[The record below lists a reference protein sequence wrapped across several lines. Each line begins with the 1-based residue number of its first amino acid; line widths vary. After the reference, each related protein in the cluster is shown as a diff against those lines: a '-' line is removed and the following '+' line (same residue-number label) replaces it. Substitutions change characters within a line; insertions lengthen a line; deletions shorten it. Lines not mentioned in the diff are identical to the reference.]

1 MEYMIFGSLMV
12 LALGFLMSISFMA
25 LSHVLIVVPVLY
37 FLPKTNWK
45 KLSVSNWALIVFS
58 ILIPI
63 SIALTAN
70 DPLSLKYFNIM
81 KFKYFLLG
89 ALMATPIAWW
99 LKNKATDKQIKSLL
113 WAALISS
120 SLASA
125 AGMIGLYTGFNPL
138 KMGPP
143 CTKDQNC
150 GMFGMLMSYAHSEAI
165 LCVLIFGLFLYYK
178 KIEKYVPFKLLIAA
192 TLINFSGFIT
202 SYTRG
207 ALLAFIIAIPFY
219 FFKHHKRKFFAAI
232 VLTSIFAGLI
242 WISVPEVRK
251 IFLHREHSSLTRVGQ
266 WKAAIKVFEL
276 HPFIGVG
283 FRNFSAYSVPIKTQ
297 YGYPN
302 PEWEGHAHNNFLEI
316 ASGMGIVG
324 LIPFA
329 IWIFG
334 WLVEMYRRNDLIAKL
349 AFPSIIAILVG
360 GLTQNT
366 ITDGVNVFLFML
378 IYALTQ
384 IEVNTLSRDS

>member
-25 LSHVLIVVPVLY
+25 LSHVLIVIPVLY
-37 FLPKTNWK
+37 FLPKTNWR
-45 KLSVSNWALIVFS
+45 KLSISNWALIVFS

-63 SIALTAN
+63 SIAITAN

-120 SLASA
+120 ALASA

-138 KMGPP
+138 KMAPP
-143 CTKDQNC
+143 TSKTQNC

-165 LCVLIFGLFLYYK
+165 LCVLIFGLFLNYK
-178 KIEKYVPFKLLIAA
+178 KIEKYVPFKLLVI
-192 TLINFSGFIT
+192 TTIINFAGFIT

-219 FFKHHKRKFFAAI
+219 FFKEHKKKFVGAVLAAA
-232 VLTSIFAGLI
+232 VFAGVV
-242 WISVPEVRK
+242 WIAVPGVRE
-251 IFLHREHSSLTRVGQ
+251 IFQGRQHSNLMRVGQ

-276 HPFIGVG
+276 HPIIGVG
-283 FRNFSAYSVPIKTQ
+283 FRNFSPYSVPIKTQ
-297 YGYPN
+297 YGYPV

-334 WLVEMYRRNDLIAKL
+334 WLIEMYRRNDLMAKL
-349 AFPSIIAILVG
+349 AFPSIIAILIG

>member
-1 MEYMIFGSLMV
+1 MAYMIFGSLMV

-25 LSHVLIVVPVLY
+25 LSHVLIAFPVLY

-45 KLSVSNWALIVFS
+45 KLSISNWALIVFS
-58 ILIPI
+58 ILVPI
-63 SIALTAN
+63 SIAITAK

-81 KFKYFLLG
+81 KFKYYLIG
-89 ALMATPIAWW
+89 ALMATPITWW
-99 LKNKATDKQIKSLL
+99 LKYKATDGQIKALL

-138 KMGPP
+138 KMAPP
-143 CTKDQNC
+143 TSKTQNC

-165 LCVLIFGLFLYYK
+165 LCILIVGLFLNYK
-178 KIEKYVPFKLLIAA
+178 KIEKYVPFKLLVIA
-192 TLINFSGFIT
+192 TIINFAGFVT

-219 FFKHHKRKFFAAI
+219 FFKEHKKKFITAIAAAA
-232 VLTSIFAGLI
+232 VFAGVV
-242 WISVPEVRK
+242 WISVPKVRE
-251 IFLHREHSSLTRVGQ
+251 IFQGRQHSNLMRVGQ

-276 HPFIGVG
+276 HPIIGVG
-283 FRNFSAYSVPIKTQ
+283 FRNFSPYSVPIKTQ
-297 YGYPN
+297 YGYPV

-324 LIPFA
+324 LIPFS

-334 WLVEMYRRNDLIAKL
+334 WLVEMYRRNDLMARL
-349 AFPSIIAILVG
+349 AFPSIIGILIG

-384 IEVNTLSRDS
+384 IEVNTLSQDS